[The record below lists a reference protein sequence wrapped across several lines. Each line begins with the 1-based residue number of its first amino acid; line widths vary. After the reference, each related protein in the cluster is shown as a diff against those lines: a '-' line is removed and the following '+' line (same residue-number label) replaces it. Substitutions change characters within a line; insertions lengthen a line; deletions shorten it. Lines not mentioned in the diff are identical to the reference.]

1 MDITNYIDLLLDTAL
16 KEDIRTGDITS
27 EACIPEDAI
36 LTGRFIVKQA
46 GVLAGLPFL
55 SLLFKKIDPNIQVQ
69 LLVPEGSYQKAGTFI
84 AKVFGPARGIFSG
97 ERVALNLLQHA
108 SGIATLTNQYVRKVS
123 GFDCSI
129 LDTRKTLPGLRA
141 LEKYA
146 VTVGGGVNHRF
157 GLDDRLIIKRNHLAF
172 VGTSTPHPIQEAVR
186 RVRNHCP
193 DLPIEIEIHA
203 IDQLAEALNT
213 EAETIMLCRMPPHE
227 IKKCVHFI
235 RKTNKKVFIESL
247 GTITL
252 ETIQA
257 YAETGVDGISL
268 GSLTLSSH
276 ALDIAM
282 RLASSD

>member
-36 LTGRFIVKQA
+36 LTGRFIAKQA
-46 GVLAGLPFL
+46 GILAGLPFL
-55 SLLFKKIDPNIQVQ
+55 SLLFKKIDPRIEVQ
-69 LLVPEGSYQKAGTFI
+69 LLVSEGSYQKAGTVI
-84 AKVFGPARGIFSG
+84 AKAFGPARGIFSG

-108 SGIATLTNQYVRKVS
+108 SGVATLTNQYVRKVS

-172 VGTSTPHPIQEAVR
+172 VGTTTPHPIREAVL
-186 RVRNHCP
+186 RVKNHRP
-193 DLPIEIEIHA
+193 DLPIEIEIQD
-203 IDQLAEALNT
+203 IDQLAEALDT

-235 RKTNKKVFIESL
+235 RKTGKKVFIESL

-282 RLASSD
+282 RLASSE

>member
-1 MDITNYIDLLLDTAL
+1 MNVMDYIDHLLDIAIE
-16 KEDIRTGDITS
+16 EDIRTGDITS
-27 EACIPEDAI
+27 KACIPDGSMVS
-36 LTGRFIVKQA
+36 GRFILKQA

-55 SLLFKKIDPNIQVQ
+55 EPLFKKIDPLIEVQ
-69 LLVPEGSYQKAGTFI
+69 LFVPEGSYQKAGTLI
-84 AKVFGPARGIFSG
+84 AKVFGPAQGIFSG

-108 SGIATLTNQYVRKVS
+108 SGIATLTNQYVKKVS

-129 LDTRKTLPGLRA
+129 LDTRKTLPGLRV

-146 VTVGGGVNHRF
+146 VKMGGGVNHRF
-157 GLDDRLIIKRNHLAF
+157 GLDDRLIIKSNHLAF
-172 VGTSTPHPIQEAVR
+172 LRGTMPHPIKEAVS
-186 RVRNHCP
+186 RVQAYRQN
-193 DLPIEIEIHA
+193 LPIEIEIQD
-203 IDQLAEALNT
+203 IEQLREALST
-213 EAETIMLCRMPPHE
+213 EVETIMLCRMPPHE
-227 IKKCVHFI
+227 IKKCVPLI
-235 RKTNKKVFIESL
+235 RKAGKKVFIESL

-276 ALDIAM
+276 ALDIGM

>member
-1 MDITNYIDLLLDTAL
+1 MNAMDYIDHLLDVAIQ
-16 KEDIRTGDITS
+16 EDIRTGDITS
-27 EACIPEDAI
+27 KACIPDESM
-36 LTGRFIVKQA
+36 LSVRFILKQA

-55 SLLFKKIDPNIQVQ
+55 ETLFKKIDPRIEVQ
-69 LLVPEGSYQKAGTFI
+69 LFVPEGSFQKAGTLLCKI
-84 AKVFGPARGIFSG
+84 FGPARGIFSG

-108 SGIATLTNQYVRKVS
+108 SGIATLTNQYVKKVS
-123 GFDCSI
+123 GFDCLI

-146 VTVGGGVNHRF
+146 VKMGGGVNHRF

-172 VGTSTPHPIQEAVR
+172 LATTSKNPIQEAVS
-186 RVRNHCP
+186 RVKAHGGE
-193 DLPIEIEIHA
+193 LPIEIEVQ
-203 IDQLAEALNT
+203 DMEQLIEALKT
-213 EAETIMLCRMPPHE
+213 EAEAIMLCRLPPHE
-227 IKKCVHFI
+227 IKKCIPLI
-235 RKTNKKVFIESL
+235 RKSGKKVYVESL

-268 GSLTLSSH
+268 GSLTLSSN
-276 ALDIAM
+276 ALDISM